1 MKNSK
6 DVADIV
12 LTTRQISQLL
22 QISPQH
28 LSGLEKAGRIKRL
41 GPNQWPL
48 LGTTQGYLRS
58 LKESRQHDNSDA
70 LRRVR
75 EAQLKRLE
83 LTNAQRE
90 RELIST
96 ADAEFVIDTVCGF
109 VRTELGSL
117 PQRYSRDLNEQRRLE
132 AEVDRSLNRISEKL
146 AEQAAALQTG
156 KIAA

>member
-1 MKNSK
+1 MKKLK
-6 DVADIV
+6 DIADIV
-12 LTTRQISQLL
+12 LTTRQIGELL

-28 LSGLEKAGRIKRL
+28 LSGLERAGRIKRL

-48 LGTTQGYLRS
+48 LATTQSYLRS
-58 LKESRQHDNSDA
+58 LRESRQHDNSEA

-83 LTNAQRE
+83 LANAARE
-90 RELIST
+90 RELIPT
-96 ADAEFVIDTVCGF
+96 ADAEFVVDAVCGF

-117 PQRYSRDLNEQRRLE
+117 PQRCSRDINEQRRLE
-132 AEVDRSLNRISEKL
+132 AEVDCTLNRISDKL
-146 AEQAAALQTG
+146 AELEGSLRTG

>member
-1 MKNSK
+1 MQILKNI
-6 DVADIV
+6 ADIV

-58 LKESRQHDNSDA
+58 LKESRQHDNSEA

-83 LTNAQRE
+83 LANAERE
-90 RELIST
+90 RELIPT
-96 ADAEFVIDTVCGF
+96 ADAEFVVDAVCGF

-117 PQRYSRDLNEQRRLE
+117 PQRYSRDINEQRRLE
-132 AEVDRSLNRISEKL
+132 AEVDRTLNRISDKL
-146 AEQAAALQTG
+146 AEQAEALRTG
-156 KIAA
+156 RIAA